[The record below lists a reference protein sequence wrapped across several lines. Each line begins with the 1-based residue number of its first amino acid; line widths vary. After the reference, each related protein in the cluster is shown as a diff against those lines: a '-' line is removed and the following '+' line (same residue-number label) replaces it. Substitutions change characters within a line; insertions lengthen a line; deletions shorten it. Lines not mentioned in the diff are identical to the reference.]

1 MSSQAGLIVKILLLS
16 IALSL
21 LVKYGGRYLFLEATA
36 TTALTIVLLP
46 SIIIGLILGWR
57 YKQLGKINN

>member
-21 LVKYGGRYLFLEATA
+21 LIKYGGQYLFLEATT

-46 SIIIGLILGWR
+46 SVIIGLILGWR
-57 YKQLGKINN
+57 YSKL